1 MTFGPPP
8 QPINVNE
15 CCGARALVGSRTAFV
30 FFTFQCRSH
39 ARTAIM
45 LTKMRLYISWFIL
58 LAAGVSSHVGL
69 AQGPRKLPRNVNYL
83 LSADQPPGYVASA
96 QVARQIPGVGTYQA
110 VAISGPPG
118 LKVALARDGVLLEN
132 LEAPVTTGMLV
143 GATYRFR
150 VANIPYRPGAEIYP
164 TIEIIGKVHTPTGRE
179 HRFPIPV
186 VLTQED
192 IELALSG
199 ALVTRVIYVE
209 DGEVATPIAV
219 PAGEQIVHDVA
230 PEDNALQTADQY
242 GKPVAI
248 LRIGSILPSSN
259 PDDLP
264 RFLMGSPPWIPLITA
279 PNREQLIRDGQWPNT
294 PPVVPADDVFSQPH
308 GLSTQRIQDGVIMES
323 TDQP

>member
-1 MTFGPPP
+1 
-8 QPINVNE
+8 
-15 CCGARALVGSRTAFV
+15 
-30 FFTFQCRSH
+30 
-39 ARTAIM
+39 M
-45 LTKMRLYISWFIL
+45 LPKNRLHFIGLLL
-58 LAAGVSSHVGL
+58 LAAGVCSDVAL
-69 AQGPRKLPRNVNYL
+69 AQGPSQLPRNVNYL

-118 LKVALARDGVLLEN
+118 LKVALARDGMLLEN

-150 VANIPYRPGAEIYP
+150 VANIPYRPGAELYP

-186 VLTQED
+186 VLTNED
-192 IELALSG
+192 IELALGG

-209 DGEVATPIAV
+209 DGEIATPMAV
-219 PAGEQIVHDVA
+219 PAGEQLLHDVA

-259 PDDLP
+259 LADMP

-279 PNREQLIRDGQWPNT
+279 PDREQLIRDGQWPNT
-294 PPVVPADDVFSQPH
+294 PPVVPANEVFSQPH
-308 GLSTQRIQDGVIMES
+308 GLSTQRINDGLIVEQD
-323 TDQP
+323 DQP